1 MEMTPRG
8 PRFSPDPPEN
18 PRRTADP
25 EVYKICFI
33 FPNGDKYEGDCTRL
47 SSGIFER
54 NGTGIHTTPN
64 GITYVGAWKDDKMN
78 GIGRLEHFS
87 GAVYEGEFK
96 DNMYHGMGTYTF
108 PNGAKYTGSFV
119 ENRVEGK
126 GEYTDIRG
134 LEWSGT
140 FHYTA
145 APGLKLKLQM

>member
-1 MEMTPRG
+1 MNEV
-8 PRFSPDPPEN
+8 SAEELK
-18 PRRTADP
+18 DP
-25 EVYKICFI
+25 EVYKICYI
-33 FPNGDKYEGDCTRL
+33 FPNGDKYEGDCKRI
-47 SSGIFER
+47 SPGVFER
-54 NGTGIHTTPN
+54 NGAGVHTTPN
-64 GITYVGAWKDDKMN
+64 GITYIGAWKDDKMN

-96 DNMYHGMGTYTF
+96 DNMYHGTGTYTF

-126 GEYTDIRG
+126 GEYTDVRG